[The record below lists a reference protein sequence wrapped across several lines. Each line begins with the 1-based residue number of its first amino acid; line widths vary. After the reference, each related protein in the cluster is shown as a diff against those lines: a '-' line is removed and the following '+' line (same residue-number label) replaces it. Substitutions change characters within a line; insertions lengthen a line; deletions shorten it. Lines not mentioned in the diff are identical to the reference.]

1 MSIKG
6 ILAQLRRIWRFADR
20 FAAGEIDD
28 GRRWSPETK
37 AALRLLEASYAN
49 RGQAGAVDL
58 SQTGIRVFSQ
68 FEEDGMLVAVFG
80 AIGATSRLFID
91 IGSADGI
98 NSNCAN
104 LAINFGW
111 HGLFIDGSSE
121 QVERGR
127 KWYAAHPDT
136 FLFPPVFVDAMVTR
150 DNINGLIGDAGFSG
164 DVDFL
169 SIDID
174 GNDYWIW
181 EALEAINPRVVMVES
196 NAAFGDRPIVVPYDP
211 EFVYSDAY
219 FGAGPEAFSR
229 LANKKNYRLVG
240 ANRFGFNL
248 IFVRNGVGERALPE
262 VSLESVRGHVR
273 NPIIARAFDA
283 IMQRPFVSVPR
294 ENRPLASPD
303 HAEFAPS
310 S

>member
-1 MSIKG
+1 MSIRG
-6 ILAQLRRIWRFADR
+6 ILARLRRVWQFAER

-37 AALRLLEASYAN
+37 AALRLLEVSFAN
-49 RGQAGAVDL
+49 RAQAGVVDL
-58 SQTGIRVFSQ
+58 SQAGIRVFSQ
-68 FEEDGMLVAVFG
+68 FEEDGLLVAVFG
-80 AIGATSRLFID
+80 ALGAANRLFVD

-98 NSNCAN
+98 TSNCAN
-104 LAINFGW
+104 LAVNFGW
-111 HGLFIDGSSE
+111 HGLFIDGATD

-127 KWYAAHPDT
+127 RWYATHPDT

-150 DNINGLIGDAGFSG
+150 DNINGLIRGAGFSG
-164 DVDFL
+164 EVDFL

-196 NAAFGDRPIVVPYDP
+196 NAAFGDRPVVVPYDP
-211 EFVYSDAY
+211 TFVYSDEY
-219 FGAGPEAFSR
+219 FGAGPEAFRR
-229 LANKKNYRLVG
+229 LASRKGYRLVG

-248 IFVRNGVGERALPE
+248 IFVRNGIGETALPE

-273 NPIIARAFDA
+273 NPIIARAFDGIA
-283 IMQRPFVSVPR
+283 QRPFVSVPVAGPTPR
-294 ENRPLASPD
+294 
-303 HAEFAPS
+303 
-310 S
+310 